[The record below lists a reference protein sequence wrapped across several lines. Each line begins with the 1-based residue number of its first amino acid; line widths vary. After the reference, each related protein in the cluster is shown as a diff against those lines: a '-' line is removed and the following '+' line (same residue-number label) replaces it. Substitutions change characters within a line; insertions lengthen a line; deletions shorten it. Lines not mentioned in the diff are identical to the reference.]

1 MEGAMRR
8 LTAAYRATAIIIL
21 NVVVVFASLNI
32 LAGIAFA
39 VKSAI
44 AVRNQNDAPPG
55 KFFKPDGAPVD
66 NHHRTRGQLRYFDYN
81 ACNELE
87 QSYVA
92 DVLDDFFDLNR
103 MGFRYQPWVQF
114 SEPPFQG
121 KRVSVQTDEIGIPLR
136 GTTNP
141 SDRPSGRIVRIY
153 VFGGSTTFGYQ
164 VSDEHTWPSHLS
176 RILNERAG
184 QDGLNTR
191 IEVRNY
197 GRGFYYP
204 SQEVALLVDL
214 LRSGHRPNLVVF
226 LDGLNVGFFQD
237 VPHFSANIAQA
248 VHVMQHGL
256 TDWSKISSL
265 QLKWLPAWQLARWV
279 RRALGDHGSDEERG
293 MEGQT
298 DEPHT
303 MAALFATRFEED
315 WRIAQRVA
323 GLYGVKT
330 LVFIQPNALV
340 NYPPELYRTPPDAG
354 FLRARA
360 LATLLYERL
369 RRVNDAVYLGNLFEE
384 WGSKRKALIDHGHYS
399 PGFNEL
405 VARRIASHINLR
417 ALDGSTS
424 RSAVDPARATGVSR
438 EGGFPTW
445 SPLL

>member
-81 ACNELE
+81 ACSELD

-92 DVLDDFFDLNR
+92 DVLTDFFDLAQK
-103 MGFRYQPWVQF
+103 GFDYQPWVQF

-121 KRVSVQTDEIGIPLR
+121 KRVSVQTDEFGIPLR
-136 GTTNP
+136 GTTNAG
-141 SDRPSGRIVRIY
+141 DRSPGRIARIY

-176 RILNERAG
+176 RILNERSRR
-184 QDGLNTR
+184 DGLNMT

-204 SQEVALLVDL
+204 SQELTLLVDL

-226 LDGLNVGFFQD
+226 LDGVNVGFFQD
-237 VPHFSANIAQA
+237 VPHFSAKIEQA
-248 VHVMQHGL
+248 FQVMQHGR
-256 TDWSKISSL
+256 TDWSTIRSL
-265 QLKWLPAWQLARWV
+265 RLEWLPARRLANWA
-279 RRALGDHGSDEERG
+279 RRALTGGRSDEATS

-298 DEPHT
+298 DEPHA
-303 MAALFATRFEED
+303 MAILLVRRFEED
-315 WRIAQRVA
+315 WKIAQRVA

-340 NYPPELYRTPPDAG
+340 NYPLELYRADPGAR
-354 FLRARA
+354 FLRART
-360 LATLLYERL
+360 LATLLYEKL
-369 RRVNDAVYLGNLFEE
+369 QRVTDAVYLGNLFDE
-384 WGSKRKALIDHGHYS
+384 WGSKRKALIDRAHYS

-405 VARRIASHINLR
+405 VARRIASHVDLR
-417 ALDGSTS
+417 ALGGSMS
-424 RSAVDPARATGVSR
+424 RPAVDPARVTGVSR
-438 EGGFPTW
+438 AGGSPTK